1 MFQPTAEQLP
11 PRIQVMTMICGFA
24 ASQAVRTAAEL
35 RLADLVQNGPK
46 STADL
51 ANATGANEDD
61 LYRLLRA
68 LVSLGVFSEPDPGIF
83 GPTELAAC
91 LQSDHPRT
99 LYNLARMAGGSLQWQ
114 ALGELIYSVRT
125 GKPAFE
131 HIFGKEMWRYFSE
144 DDPEAGALF
153 NRSITSQVGPDDELI
168 AEAYDFSAIRTLVD
182 VGGGLGGFL
191 MTVLKRHPALRG
203 ILFDLPAVI
212 EQARELIAE
221 AGLADRLELVAGD
234 FFQEVPKGG
243 DAYFIR
249 QVIKDWGDSQCRI
262 ILDNCVQAMNPGG
275 VLLVVERILGPGR
288 ADLLDKLTDLALMV
302 DLPGGRERDEAE
314 FRRLFTTAKLAVRR
328 IVPTRSPYKIME
340 VVPA

>member
-1 MFQPTAEQLP
+1 VFQPTAEQLP
-11 PRIQVMTMICGFA
+11 PHMQIMTMICGFA
-24 ASQAVRTAAEL
+24 ASQAVHTAAEL
-35 RLADLVQNGPK
+35 RLADLVQDGPK
-46 STADL
+46 STAEL
-51 ANATGANEDD
+51 ANATGTNEDN

-68 LVSLGVFSEPDPGIF
+68 LVSLGVFSEPDPGAF
-83 GPTELAAC
+83 GPTELSAC

-99 LYNLARMAGGSLQWQ
+99 LYNLARMAGGHLQWK

-131 HIFGKEMWRYFSE
+131 HLFGKEMWRYFSE

-153 NRSITSQVGPDDELI
+153 NRSLTSQAGSNDELI
-168 AEAYDFSAIRTLVD
+168 AEAYNFSAMRTLVD
-182 VGGGLGGFL
+182 IGGGHGGFL
-191 MTVLKRHPALRG
+191 MTVLKQNPQLRG

-212 EQARELIAE
+212 EQARELVAE
-221 AGLADRLELVAGD
+221 AGLADRIELVAGD

-249 QVIKDWGDSQCRI
+249 QVIKDWGDSQCQI
-262 ILDNCVQAMNPGG
+262 ILDNCIRAMNPGG
-275 VLLVVERILGPGR
+275 VLLVAERVLGPGR
-288 ADLLDKLTDLALMV
+288 ADLLDKLTNLALMV

-314 FRRLFTTAKLAVRR
+314 FRKLFTTTKLAVRR
-328 IVPTRSPYKIME
+328 MVPTRSPYKIME

>member
-11 PRIQVMTMICGFA
+11 PHIQIITMICGFS
-24 ASQAVRTAAEL
+24 ASQAIHTAAEL
-35 RLADLVQNGPK
+35 RLADLVQDGPR

-51 ANATGANEDD
+51 ASATGTNEGN

-68 LVSLGVFSEPDPGIF
+68 LVSLGVFLEPDPGTF
-83 GPTELAAC
+83 GPTELSAC

-99 LYNLARMAGGSLQWQ
+99 LYNLARWIGPLQWK
-114 ALGELIYSVRT
+114 ASGELIYSVRT
-125 GKPAFE
+125 GTPAFE
-131 HIFGKEMWRYFSE
+131 HLFGKEMWRYLSE

-153 NRSITSQVGPDDELI
+153 NRSMTSLAGSADELI
-168 AEAYDFSAIRTLVD
+168 AEAYDFSAMQTLVD
-182 VGGGLGGFL
+182 IGGGHGGLL
-191 MTVLKRHPALRG
+191 MTVLKQNPTLRG

-212 EQARELIAE
+212 EQARELVAE
-221 AGLADRLELVAGD
+221 AGLTDRIELVAGD

-243 DAYFIR
+243 DAYFMR
-249 QVIKDWGDSQCRI
+249 QIIKDWGESRCQI
-262 ILDNCVQAMNPGG
+262 ILDNCIRAMNPGG
-275 VLLVVERILGPGR
+275 VLLVAERVLGPGR
-288 ADLLDKLTDLALMV
+288 ADLVDKLTDLALMV

-314 FRRLFTTAKLAVRR
+314 FRKLFTTAKLAVRR